1 MVHVKRC
8 TRSGSRMQ
16 KFGNFIKGVSKTI
29 VRAILCKSL
38 LVCCPLNTV
47 DVTPVSKARAFYFD
61 LESVGILVLNA

>member
-16 KFGNFIKGVSKTI
+16 KFGNFIEGVSKTI
-29 VRAILCKSL
+29 VRAIVCKSV

-47 DVTPVSKARAFYFD
+47 GVTPVPKARALCFD
-61 LESVGILVLNA
+61 LESVGIVLLNS